1 MSEGKSDDEL
11 IFGKNAVLA
20 YLEQHGEGGGKKAQA
35 RVNKLFIAESP
46 HADRRLERIRTLSRS
61 LKIPLVESDRR
72 RLDQMLG
79 GGQIHQGVV
88 AQISPAEFLSLEAFL
103 SSLSQEREAV
113 QALGGVDP
121 FPTFV
126 IAILDGIEDPHNLGA
141 IVRVGEAAGL
151 KALLLPGRRSAGIT
165 GTVAKTSAGAL
176 ATLPI
181 VRVQNLSNTLSK
193 LKEYGFWIA
202 GLSLEARDFHF
213 AVDLQRP
220 LAIVIGSEGSG
231 MGRLVEKN
239 CDLLLK
245 IPMLGKTESLNAS
258 VAAGIVFYEVVRQRL
273 ATVEKLP
280 GTRNKSQH

>member
-1 MSEGKSDDEL
+1 MSEGKNDEEL

-20 YLEQHGEGGGKKAQA
+20 YLEQHSDEPGKAAQA
-35 RVNKLFIAESP
+35 RVNKLFVAEGP
-46 HADRRLERIRTLSRS
+46 HGDRRLERIRSLSRS
-61 LKIPLVESDRR
+61 LKIPVVESDRR
-72 RLDQMLG
+72 KLDQMLG
-79 GGQIHQGVV
+79 EGQIHQGVV
-88 AQISPAEFLSLEAFL
+88 AQISPAEFLTLESFL
-103 SSLSQEREAV
+103 DSLSELREKA
-113 QALGGVDP
+113 QAAGQDDP
-121 FPTFV
+121 FNTFV

-181 VRVQNLSNTLSK
+181 VRVQNLSNALSK
-193 LKEYGFWIA
+193 LKDYGFWIA
-202 GLSLEARDFHF
+202 GLSLAARDFYF
-213 AVDLQRP
+213 DADLKRP

-273 ATVEKLP
+273 TSIPKMP
-280 GTRNKSQH
+280 GARNK